1 MRSAAKTEPA
11 TAKNH
16 KNEDEGAPVQYPLR
30 AFIVTWTELE
40 QWWTHYNFATLTTKT
55 TDEKAAT
62 FLHMIEHRWLSP
74 RPSEPH

>member
-1 MRSAAKTEPA
+1 M
-11 TAKNH
+11 
-16 KNEDEGAPVQYPLR
+16 QYPLR
-30 AFIVTWTELE
+30 AFIVTWTEVE